1 MNIYE
6 TKGNFQTWASSQ
18 NQNELTEE
26 EAYNPQ
32 EMTYNM
38 TVSITMTILLLL
50 PQKDLLLSNYVT
62 IYWEKETNY
71 CKNSWIQ
78 GLIDISN

>member
-6 TKGNFQTWASSQ
+6 AKGNFQTWASSK
-18 NQNELTEE
+18 NQNEMTEE

-38 TVSITMTILLLL
+38 TVSIMMTILLLL
-50 PQKDLLLSNYVT
+50 PEKDLLLSNYVT
-62 IYWEKETNY
+62 IYWEKET
-71 CKNSWIQ
+71 I
-78 GLIDISN
+78 